1 MARSSSI
8 VIGYHGCEREVGDRI
23 VRGDAWFVPSKTR
36 YDWLG
41 TGIYFWESDEQRARE
56 WAEEK
61 KSRGQIREPCVI
73 GAVIDLGKC
82 LDLTLRENLDLLA
95 ATHGLYVADHVL
107 TGLPLPTN
115 RDSPKGTSQNKV
127 MRALD
132 CAVINFLHSFMEVVN
147 DRPFDTVRGVFVEG
161 ARVCPGAEIYR
172 LTHVQLAV
180 LNERCI
186 LGVFHPR

>member
-1 MARSSSI
+1 MDANAMSAIASCVAMLGS
-8 VIGYHGCEREVGDRI
+8 CQCL
-23 VRGDAWFVPSKTR
+23 VRANAWFVPSKTR

-61 KSRGQIREPCVI
+61 QSRGQIREPCVI

-82 LDLTLRENLDLLA
+82 FDLTLRENLDLLA
-95 ATHGLYVADHVL
+95 ATHGSYVRVRL
-107 TGLPLPTN
+107 STGMPIPIN
-115 RDSPKGTSQNKV
+115 RDPPKGASQNKV

-132 CAVINFLHSFMEVVN
+132 CAVINFLHGSIEVAN

-161 ARVCPGAEIYR
+161 ARVYPGAEIYR

-180 LNERCI
+180 LNESCI

>member
-8 VIGYHGCEREVGDRI
+8 IIGYHGCEREVGDRI
-23 VRGDAWFVPSKTR
+23 VRGDDWFVPSQTP

-41 TGIYFWESDEQRARE
+41 EGIYFWESDEQRARE

-61 KSRGQIREPCVI
+61 QNRGRIREPSVI

-95 ATHGLYVADHVL
+95 DTHSVYEADHRW
-107 TGLPLPTN
+107 TGLPMPTN
-115 RDSPKGTSQNKV
+115 RDPAKGGSQNKV

-132 CAVINFLHSFMEVVN
+132 CAVINFAATT
-147 DRPFDTVRGVFVEG
+147 P
-161 ARVCPGAEIYR
+161 
-172 LTHVQLAV
+172 
-180 LNERCI
+180 
-186 LGVFHPR
+186 